1 MSFNECKTLLGNF
14 SLTQK
19 ASINFFD
26 YVHGKIAKDTK
37 NRFVDKNR
45 DSIDIITPENGS
57 IKVIPIYKDMDSSK
71 LSLDKEVAK
80 AVKII
85 TKTDFKNV
93 YFVYPKN
100 DNFTKHIQIK
110 VPLLEEACGGYMIKL
125 IPYSLTTIQRRC
137 NGNSTIL
144 CK

>member
-1 MSFNECKTLLGNF
+1 MSFNECKSLLGNF
-14 SLTQK
+14 PLLQTPSL
-19 ASINFFD
+19 NFFD

-57 IKVIPIYKDMDSSK
+57 IKVIPIYKDMDSTK
-71 LSLDKEVAK
+71 LSLEKEVAK

-85 TKTDFKNV
+85 TTTDFKSV

-110 VPLLEEACGGYMIKL
+110 VPILEEACGEYMIKI

>member
-1 MSFNECKTLLGNF
+1 MSFKECKSLLGNF
-14 SLTQK
+14 SLSKK
-19 ASINFFD
+19 ASANFFD
-26 YVHGKIAKDTK
+26 YVHGKIARDTK

-57 IKVIPIYKDMDSSK
+57 IRVIPIYKNMNSSK

-93 YFVYPKN
+93 YFVYPRN

-110 VPLLEEACGGYMIKL
+110 VPLLEEACKEYLIKI

-137 NGNSTIL
+137 NVNSDIL

>member
-1 MSFNECKTLLGNF
+1 MSFNECKILLRNF
-14 SLTQK
+14 SLSQK
-19 ASINFFD
+19 ASVNFFD

-45 DSIDIITPENGS
+45 DSIDIITPENGL
-57 IKVIPIYKDMDSSK
+57 IKVIPIYKDIDSTK
-71 LSLDKEVAK
+71 LSLEKEVAK

-85 TKTDFKNV
+85 TTTDFKSV

-110 VPLLEEACGGYMIKL
+110 VPLLEEACGQYLIKI